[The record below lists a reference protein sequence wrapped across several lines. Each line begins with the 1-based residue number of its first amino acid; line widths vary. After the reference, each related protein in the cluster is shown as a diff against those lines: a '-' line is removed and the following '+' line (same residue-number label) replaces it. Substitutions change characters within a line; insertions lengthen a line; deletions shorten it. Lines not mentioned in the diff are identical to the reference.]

1 MEQVQKRYSKIKEKF
16 PREFILLQ
24 GTGCFWKKC
33 LFCDY
38 YEDVSENP
46 FATNKEVIDKIT
58 GEFGVLD
65 VINSGSAM
73 ELDEETLNY
82 LIKKVK
88 DRKIK
93 ELWFEAHWNYRK
105 KLKDFS
111 KKFKDCKVNY
121 RIGIET
127 FNKDLRNFWN
137 KGIPETAEISEI
149 IKYFK
154 SVCLLIGTENQTFE
168 TVLNDIYLANK
179 YFDHYMINVFIPNS
193 KNIKSNPEL
202 IGRFIN
208 EIYPKIKDDPKVE
221 ISINNTDL
229 GVG

>member
-1 MEQVQKRYSKIKEKF
+1 MKQVQKRYSKIKEKF

-24 GTGCFWKKC
+24 GKGCFWKKC

-38 YEDVSENP
+38 YEDISKNP
-46 FATNKEVIDKIT
+46 FETNKKIIDKIT

-73 ELDEETLNY
+73 ELDSETLNY
-82 LIKKVK
+82 LIKKIK
-88 DRKIK
+88 EKNIK
-93 ELWFEAHWNYRK
+93 ELWFEAHWSYHN
-105 KLKDFS
+105 KLNEFS
-111 KKFKDCKVNY
+111 KKFDSCNVNY
-121 RIGIET
+121 RIGVET
-127 FNKDLRNFWN
+127 FDKKLRKFWN
-137 KGIPETAEISEI
+137 KGIPETVEIADI

-168 TVLNDIYLANK
+168 SVLNDIHLADK
-179 YFDHYMINVFIPNS
+179 YFDHYMINIFIPNS
-193 KNIKSNPEL
+193 KNIKQNPEL
-202 IGRFIN
+202 ISKFIN